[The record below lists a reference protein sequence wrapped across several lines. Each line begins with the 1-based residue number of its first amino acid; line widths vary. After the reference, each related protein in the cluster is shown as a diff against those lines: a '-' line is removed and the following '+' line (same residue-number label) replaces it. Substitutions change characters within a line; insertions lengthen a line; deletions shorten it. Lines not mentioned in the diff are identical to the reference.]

1 MVPVIPQQNLALA
14 VKSPL
19 FGAAWMVKVSKEHKD
34 VTMGLQHHKMELKI
48 GDSTVDFAL
57 PSLYV
62 KEIAVKKWR
71 QDRGAASKDKDKEK
85 NKNPN
90 DLVLPLCRLV
100 TDDEAMVLEEKGE
113 AKKQKDMLKKKKAE
127 ALEQE
132 EMGTERLAEEASAS
146 LFKHLLK

>member
-1 MVPVIPQQNLALA
+1 MPVVPQQNLAMA

-19 FGAAWMVKVSKEHKD
+19 FGAAWMVRASKEEKD
-34 VTMGLQHHKMELKI
+34 VTMGLHHHKMELTI
-48 GDSTVDFAL
+48 GDATVDFAL

-62 KEIAVKKWR
+62 KESAVKKWQR
-71 QDRGAASKDKDKEK
+71 DREAARKDKDKEK
-85 NKNPN
+85 NKNLN

-132 EMGTERLAEEASAS
+132 EMGMDRLAEEASAS